1 MHKIWKYECR
11 RLIWNKYFI
20 GLLFINGLYAWYILT
35 TDIVAGVAYT
45 APFSPWSFGAY
56 LGKVLPISILTVFFL
71 LTFFYS
77 KKEKQVQVLTSAVPL
92 SPIHF
97 ALIRSGAVAVC
108 FILISTLLM
117 GLGFCFYVSFFDYW
131 NFAALLYP
139 ALLILPP
146 CFVFAL
152 GIGLLAGR
160 MHSGLLYALMLI
172 ALAVGLSGLSGAFD
186 FFGAGY
192 FSTYPM
198 ALPVVAD
205 GEPVFAVGAGFWIAR
220 GLYLAIGGLLF
231 AIGIRASLRKAR
243 KA

>member
-1 MHKIWKYECR
+1 MRKLWKYELR
-11 RLIWNKYFI
+11 RLVWNKFFI
-20 GLLFINGLYAWYILT
+20 GLLVINGLYAWYILT

-45 APFSPWSFGAY
+45 APFSCWSFGAY

-77 KKEKQVQVLTSAVPL
+77 KKEKQVQVLTGATPL
-92 SPIHF
+92 SPIRY

-108 FILISTLLM
+108 FLLISTLAV
-117 GLGFCFYVSFFDYW
+117 GLGLCFYASFFDYW
-131 NFAALLYP
+131 NFAAFFYP

-152 GIGLLAGR
+152 GVGLLAGR
-160 MHSGLLYALMLI
+160 IHAGLLYVLMLI
-172 ALAVGLSGLSGAFD
+172 TLAVGLTGLSGAFD

-192 FSTYPM
+192 FSTYPIG
-198 ALPVVAD
+198 LPVVAG
-205 GEPVFAVGAGFWIAR
+205 GEPAFAVGAGFWIAR
-220 GLYLAIGGLLF
+220 VFYLAIGGLLF